1 MKLAALPKCYMDA
14 IGIEKTMSVYDWIA
28 IARDHLKP
36 LGMTGLEMHPGFLE
50 SFEPEFLEKLRTAV
64 DEAGF
69 TMPMFCAS
77 PDFTH
82 PDPAKRQAAVEE
94 HRKMIEVSAALGGQ
108 YCRVL
113 SGQRRPEVSRE
124 DGIAYT
130 VECITALLP
139 DAERLGVVLNMENH
153 FKDHYWTMPEFAQ
166 KMDRFLAIVE
176 QIDSPYFGVN
186 FDPSNTLLANEDYLE
201 LLRRVRH
208 RVVTMHASDRR
219 PLPGVVLGPE
229 GVTDYSQMVHGEIGT
244 GIIDFDSIFAQLNEV
259 GFDGW
264 ISIEDGVNGIDE
276 MARSAV
282 YLAKKMGIT
291 ASG

>member
-28 IARDHLKP
+28 IAQDHLKP
-36 LGMTGLEMHPGFLE
+36 LGMTGLEMHPGFLD
-50 SFEPEFLEKLRTAV
+50 SFEPEYLEKLRTAV
-64 DEAGF
+64 EDAGF

-82 PDPAKRQAAVEE
+82 PDPAKRQAAIEE

-176 QIDSPYFGVN
+176 QIESPYFGVN

-201 LLRRVRH
+201 LLRRVRN